1 MEGLSTLKRK
11 EHIMKLFR
19 MLGRSARDALKSVFR
34 NFSLSLASISCIT
47 ITLIIVAV
55 AIIASFNVENFTKEI
70 EKDMTI
76 VVFLDTDA
84 TDDDI
89 KDVKKKIDSIKN
101 VEKYSFKSKAT
112 VKKEMVKQS
121 DIFETVME
129 GWNDEDS
136 PLKDTFQVK
145 VKDIMKI
152 ADTAKNIKKINKVN
166 VVRYGE
172 NMVDQMVA
180 AFSSIEKVAYGVVIA
195 LVLVTVFLIINTIK
209 LTIFSR
215 KREISIMR
223 LVGASNFTINTP
235 FIIEGMILG
244 AIGSIIPILITT
256 FGYLAFYNYF
266 DGYLF
271 SKLIQLIKPEPFI
284 YSTSLGVLVI
294 GILVGMIGS
303 ASAVRKYL
311 KV

>member
-1 MEGLSTLKRK
+1 
-11 EHIMKLFR
+11 MKPFR
-19 MLGRSARDALKSVFR
+19 MLGRSIRDAFKSVVR

-55 AIIASFNVENFTKEI
+55 AIIASFNVQNFTKEI
-70 EKDMTI
+70 ESDMTI
-76 VVFLDTDA
+76 VVFLDNEA
-84 TDDDI
+84 TEEDVETI
-89 KDVKKKIDSIKN
+89 KGRLENIGNVDEYTFQSKVDVKKQMQAES
-101 VEKYSFKSKAT
+101 E
-112 VKKEMVKQS
+112 
-121 DIFETVME
+121 IFDRVL
-129 GWNDEDS
+129 DEWDDNES

-145 VKDIMKI
+145 VKEIEKI
-152 ADTAKNIKKINKVN
+152 GSTADKIKNIDKVS

-172 NMVDQMVA
+172 GMVDKMIT
-180 AFSSIEKVAYGVVIA
+180 AFSSIEKVTYGIVIA

-209 LTIFSR
+209 LTISAR

-223 LVGASNFTINTP
+223 LVGASNFTIKTP

-244 AIGSIIPILITT
+244 IFGSIIPILITT
-256 FGYLAFYNYF
+256 YGYLAFYNHF

-271 SKLIQLIKPEPFI
+271 SELIQLIKPEPFM
-284 YSTSLGVLVI
+284 YTTSLIVLVI

-303 ASAVRKYL
+303 ASAVKKYL